1 MRGARVNKPGSREVT
16 RLSFSR
22 MRFVLQ
28 QTFKTDCTIV
38 LDKRKLDGHV
48 HGDLGVGMVVM
59 ENEVLKHKLVN
70 VRQLSPQLQSWEWP
84 RTSLQLDIGM
94 GE

>member
-1 MRGARVNKPGSREVT
+1 
-16 RLSFSR
+16 
-22 MRFVLQ
+22 MRFVLHKII
-28 QTFKTDCTIV
+28 FKRQCITV
-38 LDKRKLDGHV
+38 VDKRELDGHV

-70 VRQLSPQLQSWEWP
+70 VRQLSPQLQSWEWSW
-84 RTSLQLDIGM
+84 TSLQLVIGM